1 MAKESVQSLRLV
13 HAQASCRSPF
23 LVSPQLTGYQVS
35 PWLKRVRL
43 ICSCLE
49 SYADTCSYPA
59 VPADPELSA
68 GSATR
73 TPAATSNESQ
83 DQSAPSNDAAA
94 STSQPHQLPE
104 SLASASNASAG
115 PSSSSAAGPS
125 GSSSASLDTIDDICI
140 AITSIDSIH
149 GNPNTQYKRVCQ
161 SLLPA
166 LQHLE
171 SKGTHLGV
179 PGAVVLC
186 SPLQG
191 NHDPLQVLLTQIP
204 PNGVGLGYLF
214 IL

>member
-1 MAKESVQSLRLV
+1 MYFRL
-13 HAQASCRSPF
+13 P
-23 LVSPQLTGYQVS
+23 
-35 PWLKRVRL
+35 
-43 ICSCLE
+43 
-49 SYADTCSYPA
+49 
-59 VPADPELSA
+59 VPADAEVSA
-68 GSATR
+68 VSATR
-73 TPAATSNESQ
+73 TPAATSHESQ
-83 DQSAPSNDAAA
+83 AHSAPSDNTATSISQPQQLAA
-94 STSQPHQLPE
+94 SLP
-104 SLASASNASAG
+104 STGNAAAG
-115 PSSSSAAGPS
+115 PSSSSATGPS
-125 GSSSASLDTIDDICI
+125 GSSSASLDTIDDICT
-140 AITSIDSIH
+140 AITSIDSIR
-149 GNPNTQYKRVCQ
+149 GNPNNQYKRVLQ